1 MKSICVY
8 CGSNPGNRPEYL
20 EAAKALGKTLAANQ
34 ITLVY
39 GGAKIG
45 IMGCI
50 ADTVLAEGGEVIG
63 VMPQS
68 LVDREVAHPGLTRL
82 EVVSSMHERKA
93 LMAKLSDGFIAM
105 PGGIGTLEEIFEVLT
120 WAQLGFHRKPCGL
133 LNIQGYY
140 DHLSTFL
147 DHVTEEGFVRDVH
160 RAMLQ
165 VESAPEEMIKA
176 FEAYQPPQ
184 VTTKYTGPK

>member
-20 EAAKALGKTLAANQ
+20 EAAKALGKTLAANK

>member
-140 DHLSTFL
+140 DHLCTFL

>member
-1 MKSICVY
+1 MKYICVY
-8 CGSNPGNRPEYL
+8 CGSNPGKRPEYL
-20 EAAKALGKTLAANQ
+20 EAAKALGTALAGQ
-34 ITLVY
+34 GIGLVY

-50 ADTVLAEGGEVIG
+50 ADTVLEQGGEAIG

-68 LVDREVAHPGLTRL
+68 LVDREVAHPNLTRL

-93 LMAKLSDGFIAM
+93 RMAKLSDGFIAL

-140 DHLSTFL
+140 DHLTTFL
-147 DHVTEEGFVRDVH
+147 DHVTKEGFVRDVH

-165 VESAPEEMIKA
+165 TQSDPQAMLQA
-176 FEAYQPPQ
+176 FKAYQPPQ

>member
-8 CGSNPGNRPEYL
+8 CGSNPGTRPEYL